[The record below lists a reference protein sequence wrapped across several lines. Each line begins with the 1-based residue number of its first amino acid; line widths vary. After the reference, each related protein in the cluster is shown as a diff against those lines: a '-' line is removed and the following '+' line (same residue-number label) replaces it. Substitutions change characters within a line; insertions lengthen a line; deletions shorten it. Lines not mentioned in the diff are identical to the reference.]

1 MSGVARL
8 LAACLSFFALLSAS
22 AEARPKRVLIFGD
35 SLASGFN
42 LPEGTDFAWALR
54 KHLYRRGRGDVLV
67 MNSSRAGDTTGVGV
81 DRIPLAF
88 SGGADLVIVELG
100 GNDMTGDEDPR
111 KVYRNL
117 DTIVRASR
125 AHGARVIV
133 AGMVSLPKRD
143 PTYKPRFDAVYPT
156 LAARE
161 RVALYPFF
169 LDGAFGDP
177 RYMLSDGAHPNE
189 AGSDLIAAKMAP
201 MVERELR
208 ALDHRDAYARGY
220 YARARRA
227 GETRAPHCGPCGEP
241 LSSLLERDA
250 R

>member
-1 MSGVARL
+1 MSGAAR
-8 LAACLSFFALLSAS
+8 LAACLSLFFILSVS

-35 SLASGFN
+35 SLTSGFN

-54 KHLYRRGRGDVLV
+54 KHLYRHGRSDALI
-67 MNSSRAGDTTGVGV
+67 MNTSRAGDTTTEGV

-88 SGGADLVIVELG
+88 SAGADLVIVELG

-117 DTIVRASR
+117 DTIVRVSK

-143 PTYKPRFDAVYPT
+143 PTYKPRFDAVYPA
-156 LAARE
+156 LAARQ

-177 RYMLSDGAHPNE
+177 RFMQSDGAHPNE

-208 ALDHRDAYARGY
+208 ALDRRDAYARGY
-220 YARARRA
+220 YARAPRR
-227 GETRAPHCGPCGEP
+227 
-241 LSSLLERDA
+241 
-250 R
+250 